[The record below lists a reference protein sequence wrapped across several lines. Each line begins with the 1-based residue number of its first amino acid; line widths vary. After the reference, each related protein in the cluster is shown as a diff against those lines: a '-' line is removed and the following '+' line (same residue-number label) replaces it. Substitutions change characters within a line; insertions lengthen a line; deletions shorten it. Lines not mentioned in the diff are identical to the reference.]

1 LLEERVQTW
10 RVGIFWRCNAFLLLA
25 TKDGGVTSFSK
36 LLKTAKKPESVQFCS
51 LRRMDLLT
59 YLRIFIAAHQLQ
71 DPDEIANV
79 LNYYV
84 DDVEFKNLEDNLALL
99 EPVEQEDIAEICTF
113 YEEFADL
120 EVENTNM
127 TSVRLKIFFQTAL
140 SELQFLLLSSD

>member
-1 LLEERVQTW
+1 
-10 RVGIFWRCNAFLLLA
+10 
-25 TKDGGVTSFSK
+25 
-36 LLKTAKKPESVQFCS
+36 
-51 LRRMDLLT
+51 MDLLT

-79 LNYYV
+79 LNYYG